1 MPIRLGSYVPVLRSG
16 VPENSS
22 RSWKRGE
29 PLKTCDKL
37 TSGMKE
43 MHDRLIE
50 LSEAILRINE
60 NLDFCSVLE
69 EVAHSARVLTGARYG
84 GITVLDDSG
93 QLEEFVTSGLTPE
106 EHKTLAEL
114 PESAQFFEY
123 LNGVG
128 EPLRIVDLPAYM
140 RSIQMPEIRTSIDVT
155 SLLMAPIRD
164 KDLRMGSIY
173 LTKGL
178 EGSEFTDDDEDVLLM
193 FAAQAAL
200 VIANARRLRNE
211 QRARADLEALINTS
225 PVGVVVFDA
234 KSGAPVSYNR
244 ETLRIITGLGEVEH
258 PRESIL
264 EVLSIRRMDGRE
276 VRLEETSLAQM
287 VSSGGTIRAEEVVLQ
302 LPEGKPMTVL
312 INATPIYSVDGSEM
326 ESVVVTL
333 QDMTPIEDL
342 ERLRAEFLG
351 MVSHELRTPL
361 AAIKGAAATL
371 LDESGT
377 LNSGEVRQFHAII
390 DNQAEQMR
398 RMISD
403 LLDVAHIESG
413 SLTVNPEPSAL
424 AILVEQAAKSFVS
437 SGGRNELHFE
447 LPAELPTVMADR
459 ARIVQVVSNL
469 FYNASRH
476 SEEFSVI
483 RVTAAH
489 QNLHVAVS
497 ISDDGRGVMPDQL
510 PYLFR
515 KHSRIEG
522 DNVGRESIGTGLGL
536 AICRGIVEAHGGR
549 IWAESEGQD
558 KGARFTFT
566 IPVAERSV
574 SAMSAHPYGVSD
586 GAHGEVDEPVRILV
600 VDDDW
605 QTLRQVREI
614 LYEAGYVPLLASHY
628 EEAVALT
635 ESNKPQLVLLDAV
648 LSGTDGLELMQDIQ
662 AISDIPA
669 IFLSAYGRDRN
680 IERALDLGA
689 ADYMVKPFSP
699 TELTAR
705 IRAALRRASKLDR
718 VEPSEAFHL
727 GTLRVDY
734 SQRQVL
740 VGARSVHLTP
750 IEYEMLRLL
759 SLNAGRVVTHEQLL
773 RRVWRVTRNGD
784 PQVVRTHMRRLRRKL
799 GDDAA
804 NPVFIFTE
812 PRMGYRMPKGNHA
825 G

>member
-1 MPIRLGSYVPVLRSG
+1 MR
-16 VPENSS
+16 
-22 RSWKRGE
+22 
-29 PLKTCDKL
+29 DKPM
-37 TSGMKE
+37 SGMKE
-43 MHDRLIE
+43 MQDRLIE

-60 NLDFCSVLE
+60 NLDYSVVLE
-69 EVAHSARVLTGARYG
+69 EVAHSALTLTGARYG

-106 EHKTLAEL
+106 EHKTLVDL
-114 PESAQFFEY
+114 PESAQFFDY
-123 LNGVG
+123 LNGVNG
-128 EPLRIVDLPAYM
+128 PLRIADLPAYM
-140 RSIQMPEIRTSIDVT
+140 RSVGIPELRTSINVT
-155 SLLMAPIRD
+155 SLLVAPIRNND
-164 KDLRMGSIY
+164 VRMGSIY
-173 LTKGL
+173 LTKGG
-178 EGSEFTDDDEDVLLM
+178 ERSEFTNEDEDVLLM

-200 VIANARRLRNE
+200 VIANARRFRNE
-211 QRARADLEALINTS
+211 QRARSDLEALINTS

-244 ETLRIITGLGEVEH
+244 ETLRIVTGLGEIEH
-258 PRESIL
+258 PRERIL
-264 EVLSIRRMDGRE
+264 EVLSVRRMDGRE
-276 VRLEETSLAQM
+276 VCLEETSLAQM
-287 VSSGGTIRAEEVVLQ
+287 VSFGGTIRAEEVVLQ

-312 INATPIYSVDGSEM
+312 VNATPIYSADGSEM
-326 ESVVVTL
+326 ESVIVTL

-371 LDESGT
+371 LDESGI
-377 LNSGEVRQFHAII
+377 LNSGEVRQFHTII
-390 DNQAEQMR
+390 DDQADEMR
-398 RMISD
+398 GMISD

-413 SLTVNPEPSAL
+413 SLTVNPEPSDL
-424 AILVEQAAKSFVS
+424 AILVEQGAKSFVS
-437 SGGRNELHFE
+437 GGGRNELCFE
-447 LPAELPTVMADR
+447 LPAELPTVMGDR

-469 FYNASRH
+469 LYNASRH
-476 SEEFSVI
+476 SQDFSVI

-497 ISDDGRGVMPDQL
+497 ISDDGWGVMPDQL

-515 KHSRIEG
+515 KYSQIDG
-522 DNVGRESIGTGLGL
+522 NNVGRETIGTGLGL
-536 AICRGIVEAHGGR
+536 AICKGIVEAHGGR

-558 KGARFTFT
+558 RGTRFTFT

-574 SAMSAHPYGVSD
+574 SASSSDLFGVSD
-586 GAHGEVDEPVRILV
+586 GAHAKVDEQARILV

-605 QTLRQVREI
+605 QTLRQVRDI
-614 LYEAGYVPLLASHY
+614 LYEAGYAPLLASRP
-628 EEAVALT
+628 EEAVTLT
-635 ESNKPQLVLLDAV
+635 ESNKPELVLLGAV

-669 IFLSAYGRDRN
+669 IILSAYGRNRSV
-680 IERALDLGA
+680 ERALDLGA
-689 ADYMVKPFSP
+689 ADYIVKPFSP

-705 IRAALRRASKLDR
+705 IRAALRRASELDR
-718 VEPSEAFHL
+718 VESSEAFHL
-727 GTLRVDY
+727 NTLMVDFT
-734 SQRQVL
+734 QRRVL
-740 VGARSVHLTP
+740 VDAQSVHLTP

-799 GDDAA
+799 GDDAS

-812 PRMGYRMPKGNHA
+812 PRMGYRMPLGRHE
-825 G
+825 

>member
-1 MPIRLGSYVPVLRSG
+1 
-16 VPENSS
+16 
-22 RSWKRGE
+22 
-29 PLKTCDKL
+29 
-37 TSGMKE
+37 
-43 MHDRLIE
+43 MHDRLTE
-50 LSEAILRINE
+50 LSEAILRINKD
-60 NLDFCSVLE
+60 LDFYGVLK
-69 EVAHSARVLTGARYG
+69 EVAKSARVLTGARYG

-93 QLEEFVTSGLTPE
+93 QLEEFVTTGLTPE

-114 PESAQFFEY
+114 PESANFFDH
-123 LNGVG
+123 LNGVN
-128 EPLRIVDLPAYM
+128 EPLRIADLPAYM
-140 RSIQMPEIRTSIDVT
+140 RSTGIPELRGPVDVA
-155 SLLMAPIRD
+155 SLLVAPIRN
-164 KDLRMGSIY
+164 KDMRMGSIY
-173 LTKGL
+173 LARGV
-178 EGSEFTDDDEDVLLM
+178 EGSEFTNDDEDVLLM

-200 VIANARRLRNE
+200 VIANARRFRNE
-211 QRARADLEALINTS
+211 RRARSDLEALIDTS

-234 KSGAPVSYNR
+234 KSGAPLSYNR

-258 PRESIL
+258 PRERIMD
-264 EVLSIRRMDGRE
+264 VLSIRRMDGRE
-276 VRLEETSLAQM
+276 VLLEETPLAQM
-287 VSSGGTIRAEEVVLQ
+287 VSSGGTIRAEEVVIQ

-312 INATPIYSVDGSEM
+312 INATPIYSAEGSEM
-326 ESVVVTL
+326 ESVIVTL

-371 LDESGT
+371 LDESGS
-377 LNSGEVRQFHAII
+377 LNSGDVRQFHTII
-390 DNQAEQMR
+390 DDQADRMR

-413 SLTVNPEPSAL
+413 SLTINPEPSDPAT
-424 AILVEQAAKSFVS
+424 LVEQAAKSFVGG
-437 SGGRNELHFE
+437 GGRNELRFE

-459 ARIVQVVSNL
+459 SRIIQVVSNL
-469 FYNASRH
+469 LYNASRH
-476 SEEFSVI
+476 SQEFAAI

-497 ISDDGRGVMPDQL
+497 ISDDGWGLMPDQL

-515 KHSRIEG
+515 KYSRIESN
-522 DNVGRESIGTGLGL
+522 NVSMETSGTGLGL
-536 AICRGIVEAHGGR
+536 TICKGIVEAHGGR
-549 IWAESEGQD
+549 IWAESDGQD
-558 KGARFTFT
+558 QGARFTFT

-574 SAMSAHPYGVSD
+574 SALSADPYGVS
-586 GAHGEVDEPVRILV
+586 GGVRAELDEQVRILV
-600 VDDDW
+600 VDDDP
-605 QTLRQVREI
+605 QTLRQVRDA
-614 LYEAGYVPLLASHY
+614 LHEAGYVPILASLP

-669 IFLSAYGRDRN
+669 IFLSASGRNRS

-689 ADYMVKPFSP
+689 ADYILKPFSP

-705 IRAALRRASKLDR
+705 IRAALRRASELDR
-718 VEPSEAFHL
+718 VEPAEAFHL
-727 GTLRVDY
+727 GTLRLDY
-734 SQRQVL
+734 THRQVL
-740 VGARSVHLTP
+740 IDAQPVHLTP

-773 RRVWRVTRNGD
+773 RRVWRVPRNGD

-804 NPVFIFTE
+804 NPMFIFTE
-812 PRMGYRMPKGNHA
+812 PRMGYRMPRASKA

>member
-1 MPIRLGSYVPVLRSG
+1 MQG
-16 VPENSS
+16 
-22 RSWKRGE
+22 
-29 PLKTCDKL
+29 
-37 TSGMKE
+37 
-43 MHDRLIE
+43 RLIE

-69 EVAHSARVLTGARYG
+69 EVAYSARILTGARYG

-93 QLEEFVTSGLTPE
+93 QLEEFVTSGLTAE
-106 EHKTLAEL
+106 EHKDLAEL

-123 LNGVG
+123 LNGVN
-128 EPLRIVDLPAYM
+128 EPLRVVDLPGYM
-140 RSIQMPEIRTSIDVT
+140 RSLRIPDLRTSIDVT

-173 LTKGL
+173 LTKGV

-200 VIANARRLRNE
+200 VIANARRFRNE
-211 QRARADLEALINTS
+211 QRARSDLEALINTS

-258 PRESIL
+258 PRERIL
-264 EVLSIRRMDGRE
+264 EVLSISRMDGRE

-287 VSSGGTIRAEEVVLQ
+287 VSSGGTIRAEEVVIQ
-302 LPEGKPMTVL
+302 LPEGKPTTVL
-312 INATPIYSVDGSEM
+312 INATPIYSVDGCEM
-326 ESVVVTL
+326 ESVVVTI

-342 ERLRAEFLG
+342 ERLRAGFLG

-371 LDESGT
+371 LDESGN
-377 LNSGEVRQFHAII
+377 LNSGEVRQFHKII
-390 DNQAEQMR
+390 DDQADQMR

-413 SLTVNPEPSAL
+413 SLTVNTEPFDPAT
-424 AILVEQAAKSFVS
+424 LVEQAAKAFVS
-437 SGGRNELHFE
+437 GGGRNELRFE
-447 LPAELPTVMADR
+447 LPAELPAVMADR
-459 ARIVQVVSNL
+459 ARLIQVVSNL

-476 SEEFSVI
+476 SQELSVI

-489 QNLHVAVS
+489 QNLYVAVS
-497 ISDDGRGVMPDQL
+497 ISDDGWGVMPDQL

-515 KHSRIEG
+515 KHSQIEG
-522 DNVGRESIGTGLGL
+522 DNVGRETIGTGLGL
-536 AICRGIVEAHGGR
+536 AICKGIVEAHGGR

-558 KGARFTFT
+558 RGTRFTFT
-566 IPVAERSV
+566 IPVAERSA
-574 SAMSAHPYGVSD
+574 STLSAHPYDVS
-586 GAHGEVDEPVRILV
+586 GSMRAEVDEPARILV

-605 QTLRQVREI
+605 ETLRQVREI

-628 EEAVALT
+628 EEAVALI
-635 ESNKPQLVLLDAV
+635 ESDKPHLVLLDAV

-669 IFLSAYGRDRN
+669 IFLSVYGRDRN

-705 IRAALRRASKLDR
+705 IRAALRRASELDR
-718 VEPSEAFHL
+718 VEPLEAFHL
-727 GTLRVDY
+727 GTLSIDY
-734 SQRQVL
+734 TQREVL
-740 VGARSVHLTP
+740 VGDSSVHLTP

-804 NPVFIFTE
+804 NPLFIFTE
-812 PRMGYRMPKGNHA
+812 PRMGYRMPRGNHED
-825 G
+825 

>member
-1 MPIRLGSYVPVLRSG
+1 M
-16 VPENSS
+16 
-22 RSWKRGE
+22 
-29 PLKTCDKL
+29 KTCDNL

-50 LSEAILRINE
+50 LTEAILRINE
-60 NLDFCSVLE
+60 DLDFCGVLK
-69 EVAHSARVLTGARYG
+69 EVVHSARVLSGARYG
-84 GITVLDDSG
+84 GITVLDDSE
-93 QLEEFVTSGLTPE
+93 QLEEFVTTGLTPE

-114 PESAQFFEY
+114 PESASFFDH
-123 LNGVG
+123 LNGVD

-140 RSIQMPEIRTSIDVT
+140 RSIGIPELRSPIDVA
-155 SLLMAPIRD
+155 SLLVAPIRN

-173 LTKGL
+173 LARGV
-178 EGSEFTDDDEDVLLM
+178 EGSEFTNDDEDVLLM

-200 VIANARRLRNE
+200 VIANARRFRNE
-211 QRARADLEALINTS
+211 QRARSDLEALINTS

-244 ETLRIITGLGEVEH
+244 ETLRIIAGLGEVEH
-258 PRESIL
+258 PRERIM
-264 EVLSIRRMDGRE
+264 EVLSIRRLDGRE

-312 INATPIYSVDGSEM
+312 VNATPIYSTEGSEM
-326 ESVVVTL
+326 ESVIVTL

-351 MVSHELRTPL
+351 MVSQELRTPL
-361 AAIKGAAATL
+361 AAIKGAAVTL
-371 LDESGT
+371 LDESGN
-377 LNSGEVRQFHAII
+377 LNSGDVRQFHTII
-390 DNQAEQMR
+390 DDQADRMR

-403 LLDVAHIESG
+403 LLDMAHIESG
-413 SLTVNPEPSAL
+413 SLTINPEPSDPAS
-424 AILVEQAAKSFVS
+424 LVEQAAKAFVG
-437 SGGRNELHFE
+437 SGGRNELRFE
-447 LPAELPTVMADR
+447 LPSELPSVMADR

-469 FYNASRH
+469 LYNASRH
-476 SEEFSVI
+476 SQELSVI

-497 ISDDGRGVMPDQL
+497 ISDDGWGLMPDQL

-515 KHSRIEG
+515 KYSRIEG
-522 DNVGRESIGTGLGL
+522 NNVSRETTGTGLGL
-536 AICRGIVEAHGGR
+536 AICKGIVEAHGGR
-549 IWAESEGQD
+549 IWAESEGQEQ
-558 KGARFTFT
+558 GARFTFT

-574 SAMSAHPYGVSD
+574 SALSSDLYGVSG
-586 GAHGEVDEPVRILV
+586 GAHAEVEEQARILV
-600 VDDDW
+600 VDDDP
-605 QTLRQVREI
+605 QTLRQVRDV
-614 LYEAGYVPLLASHY
+614 LYEAGYLPLLASLP

-669 IFLSAYGRDRN
+669 IFLSAYGRN
-680 IERALDLGA
+680 QSIERALDLGA
-689 ADYMVKPFSP
+689 ADYMLKPFSP

-705 IRAALRRASKLDR
+705 IRAALRRASEPNR
-718 VEPSEAFHL
+718 IEPSEAFHL
-727 GTLRVDY
+727 GTLRIDY
-734 SQRQVL
+734 THRQVL
-740 VGARSVHLTP
+740 VDAQSVHLTP

-812 PRMGYRMPKGNHA
+812 PRMGYRMPRGSRV